1 MSNIQA
7 IVTILAAALATILVR
22 ALPFLLFPEGRQT
35 PNYIK
40 YLGNALPCATIGML
54 VVYCIKS
61 VDPLTAPHGLP
72 EFLAL
77 AAVIFVQLWRR
88 SIILSVVIGT
98 VIYMLLVQ
106 QVFI

>member
-40 YLGNALPCATIGML
+40 YLGNALPCYYWYAGCLLHKISRP
-54 VVYCIKS
+54 IN
-61 VDPLTAPHGLP
+61 
-72 EFLAL
+72 
-77 AAVIFVQLWRR
+77 R
-88 SIILSVVIGT
+88 SSW
-98 VIYMLLVQ
+98 
-106 QVFI
+106 FA